1 MLQSFLQI
9 FGITDTRLRDPQ
21 TCFLHGIGDNL
32 LPPTYV
38 LTNSFLQ
45 FCFAKDLIVYDP
57 IPQRFQ
63 NFVVQWFD
71 FLYFQKYFL
80 YFKKY
85 FFFALVLF
93 CMVWNEKQNI
103 NMCSVCPI
111 SEIIFTRRVYKSEFI
126 SPQVQWKHFQSL
138 FGLQHRALQIWAW
151 WIVYHKLSCTAN
163 IFLGLIMRWR

>member
-126 SPQVQWKHFQSL
+126 SPQVSGNISRVYLAFST
-138 FGLQHRALQIWAW
+138 GLYKYEHGELYIISYLALQIF
-151 WIVYHKLSCTAN
+151 S
-163 IFLGLIMRWR
+163 